1 MSFQSFSIKKRKEKG
16 KMEKIN
22 YTAHEIN
29 VYNACGEKQVETVK
43 PSGMMVRII
52 NDRKSIEVD
61 GIRLSTLTSKK
72 LVLLTREDFLKKI
85 RDINFVPTYHEFPV
99 PKKGTFYIVSSMVQ
113 DASDRTDLLSPD
125 TDNPV
130 LDTDGKIIGC
140 TGYIVKNVHDLE
152 GN

>member
-22 YTAHEIN
+22 YTVHEIN
-29 VYNACGEKQVETVK
+29 VYDTCGEKQIETVK
-43 PSGMMVRII
+43 PSGMMVRIL
-52 NDRKSIEVD
+52 NDRESIEID

-72 LVLLTREDFLKKI
+72 LVLLSREDFLKKI
-85 RDINFVPTYHEFPV
+85 RDINFVPTYHEFPE
-99 PKKGTFYIVSSMVQ
+99 PQKDTFYIVSSMVQ
-113 DASDRTDLLSPD
+113 DASERTDLLSPD

-140 TGYIVKNVHDLE
+140 TGYIVKNFDDLE
-152 GN
+152 EK